1 MGKERRLQ
9 CIKNIRKTMTKAP
22 AFQFYVQD
30 FLLGTADFSAEEV
43 GGYIRLLSHQ
53 WDKGGL
59 PNDDKRLLKMT
70 GMKAKSLPV
79 VKSKFTIDEDGQLRN
94 HRLEME
100 RVKQVEWRMK
110 SAEAGKK
117 SGHVRRIQS
126 ATKNE
131 PTFENGSNQS
141 PTNLQP
147 TYEPN
152 ANQKRTLQSSSSSSD
167 IVITQAMLGQF
178 KTTSPSYPVDAEKD
192 LPACLSIAYRI
203 GKMKNWTKTDVTE
216 CKKNDV
222 LALWVKML
230 EFIHQDKWISTR
242 SIADLDKEWQR
253 LVMSYKQWVNE
264 QNTVKV

>member
-1 MGKERRLQ
+1 
-9 CIKNIRKTMTKAP
+9 MTKAP

-43 GGYIRLLSHQ
+43 GGYIRLLAHQ

-79 VKSKFTIDEDGQLRN
+79 VKAKFTIDEDGQLRN
-94 HRLEME
+94 HRLEIE
-100 RVKQVEWRMK
+100 RNKQVQWRMK

-126 ATKNE
+126 ATNPE
-131 PTFENGSNQS
+131 PTFENGSNQM
-141 PTNLQP
+141 PTNLEPTYEP

-152 ANQKRTLQSSSSSSD
+152 ANQTRTLQSSSSSSSSD
-167 IVITQAMLGQF
+167 IGITQAMLAQF
-178 KTTSPSYPVDAEKD
+178 KATSPSYPVDAEKD

-216 CKKNDV
+216 GKKNDV
-222 LALWVKML
+222 VALWVRML
-230 EFIHQDKWISTR
+230 DFVHQDKWFATR

-264 QNTVKV
+264 QKTVKV